1 MRLIACAAAIML
13 TGLGLLLAM
22 VVRLVEPSLALSLVS
37 YATTFVGMMVGL
49 AGVTSGR
56 RSRR

>member
-1 MRLIACAAAIML
+1 MTLIACAAAIML
-13 TGLGLLLAM
+13 AGLGLLLAM

-37 YATTFVGMMVGL
+37 YATTFLGMMVGL
-49 AGVTSGR
+49 AGATRRR